1 MGNNALIGGL
11 LGFVYCLFCFLGPCG
26 ESWRLKCGF
35 LHIFFV
41 GGCHRFECGT
51 GLESTL
57 LKWVELD
64 KKAWG

>member
-1 MGNNALIGGL
+1 
-11 LGFVYCLFCFLGPCG
+11 
-26 ESWRLKCGF
+26 
-35 LHIFFV
+35 V